1 MKTVRDPSL
10 HDGVN
15 SAIYSAVHWRMR
27 AEEMRTIADE
37 THDPTA
43 RAMMLRIA
51 ADYDRLAGH
60 AEQRM
65 SLSDGK

>member
-1 MKTVRDPSL
+1 MKVERVPSP

-15 SAIYSAVHWRMR
+15 SAIYSGAHWRMR

-51 ADYDRLAGH
+51 ADYDRLSGH

-65 SLSDGK
+65 SLGNGK